1 MAIKQ
6 SKGEKAFTLFNYLFL
21 GGFALLCLF
30 PFIHVIAQSLSS
42 QRAIVSGEVLFFP
55 IETTF
60 LAYKEVL
67 MDQHFLRAFF
77 ISVAR
82 TVVGT
87 FINVFLTCLMA
98 YPLSKTY
105 IKGRGVILFAVVFTM
120 LFSGGMIPTYLV
132 VRETGLLNTFWAY
145 IIPTAISAFNLIIV
159 KNFFQSVPQEL
170 EESAKIDG
178 ASNIGILFRIVI
190 PLSMPVIAT
199 IALFHAVF
207 HWNSFFDAVLYIND
221 RSLYPLQ
228 VYLRELIQFD
238 QSEINLRDNF
248 EQQLLANESLKAA
261 ALISSTLP
269 ILIVYPFLQKYFVKG
284 VMLGSVKG

>member
-1 MAIKQ
+1 MAVMQ
-6 SKGEKAFTLFNYLFL
+6 TKGEKAFSIFNYLIL

-30 PFIHVIAQSLSS
+30 PFLHVIAQSLSS
-42 QRAIVSGEVLFFP
+42 QRAIVSGEVIFLP

-60 LAYKEVL
+60 LAYKEVF
-67 MDQHFLRAFF
+67 MDQHFLRAFGV
-77 ISVAR
+77 SVAR

-105 IKGRGVILFAVVFTM
+105 IKGRGIILFMVVFTM

-159 KNFFQSVPQEL
+159 KNFFQSVPAEL
-170 EESAKIDG
+170 EESAKMDG
-178 ASNIGILFRIVI
+178 ASNIGILFKIVI

-199 IALFHAVF
+199 IGLFHAVF

-261 ALISSTLP
+261 ALISSTIP

>member
-6 SKGEKAFTLFNYLFL
+6 SKGERAFTIFNYLFL
-21 GGFALLCLF
+21 GGFALICLF
-30 PFIHVIAQSLSS
+30 PFVHVIAQSLSS
-42 QRAIVSGEVLFFP
+42 QRAIVSGEVLFLP

-67 MDQHFLRAFF
+67 MDQHFLKAFS
-77 ISVAR
+77 ISVLR

-87 FINVFLTCLMA
+87 FVNVFFTCLMA

-105 IKGRGVILFAVVFTM
+105 IKGRGLILFMVVFTM

-132 VRETGLLNTFWAY
+132 VRETGLLNSFWAY
-145 IIPTAISAFNLIIV
+145 IIPTMISAFNLIIV
-159 KNFFQSVPQEL
+159 KNFFQSIPAEL
-170 EESAKIDG
+170 EESAKMDG
-178 ASNIGILFRIVI
+178 ASNIGILFKIVI

-199 IALFHAVF
+199 IGLFHAVF

>member
-6 SKGEKAFTLFNYLFL
+6 SKGERAFTIFNYLFL
-21 GGFALLCLF
+21 GAFALICLF
-30 PFIHVIAQSLSS
+30 PFVHVIAQSLSS
-42 QRAIVSGEVLFFP
+42 QRAIVSGEVLFLP

-67 MDQHFLRAFF
+67 MDQHFLKAFS
-77 ISVAR
+77 ISVLR

-87 FINVFLTCLMA
+87 FVNVFFTCLMA

-105 IKGRGVILFAVVFTM
+105 IKGRGLILFMVVFTM

-132 VRETGLLNTFWAY
+132 VRETGLLNSFWAY
-145 IIPTAISAFNLIIV
+145 IIPTMISAFNLIIV
-159 KNFFQSVPQEL
+159 KNFFQSIPAEL
-170 EESAKIDG
+170 EESAKMDG
-178 ASNIGILFRIVI
+178 ASNIGILFKIVI

-199 IALFHAVF
+199 IGLFHAVF

>member
-178 ASNIGILFRIVI
+178 ASNVGILFRIVI